1 MANKIQNEH
10 ETNKVCHKLI
20 HLKSLSK
27 TEGRT
32 EKSTGSQ
39 SPWTSPKLTVW
50 WQKKL
55 ETLRRS
61 WFTLRHSASKIK
73 FMQRNLKQTA
83 PDCGPSF
90 SQFGAWDDCLAIA
103 GQQECQWL
111 GFPMAKQ
118 VPVFSQQEQKTAT
131 LGMRGCGLNCAFE
144 VEAGS
149 TTSEDLLLKVGKLV
163 FLFLWAWR
171 CMGASFGALT
181 Y

>member
-1 MANKIQNEH
+1 MANNIQNEH

-83 PDCGPSF
+83 PDCGPLF
-90 SQFGAWDDCLAIA
+90 SQFGAWDDCVAIT

-111 GFPMAKQ
+111 GFPLAKQ

-149 TTSEDLLLKVGKLV
+149 TTSEDLRLKVGKLV